1 MPSDS
6 GRMEGIVKQLIR
18 KNQFIITALAIMIA
32 VAGYLSYAQK
42 AGEENQYV
50 AANSMKQEIGGS
62 LGDISEE
69 DIYAENQ
76 ALLGAQKEELS
87 QTDAAAAEGNE
98 AEAEEEVLKEIES
111 LDLDLENVS
120 VTENPGDAVLTSGT
134 NSIAMITEIK
144 LNREQVR
151 AANKETLMGI
161 IDNVN
166 ITDDQKQAA
175 ISELLESTGVSE
187 REAAAEM
194 LLSAKGFSDVVV
206 SITEDSVDVVVNQNE
221 LSDAQ
226 RAQIEDIVK
235 RKTEIPAEK
244 IVITPILTTK

>member
-1 MPSDS
+1 M
-6 GRMEGIVKQLIR
+6 RQLVR

-50 AANSMKQEIGGS
+50 AANSMEQELGNS
-62 LGDISEE
+62 LNDISEE
-69 DIYAENQ
+69 DILAENL
-76 ALLGAQKEELS
+76 ALTDAQQGELS
-87 QTDAAAAEGNE
+87 LTEEETSESIADVSVVEGNE
-98 AEAEEEVLKEIES
+98 AEAEEDVLKEINS
-111 LDLDLENVS
+111 LDIDLES
-120 VTENPGDAVLTSGT
+120 TSMTENPGDAVLASGT
-134 NSIAMITEIK
+134 NNLAMITEIK

-151 AANKETLMGI
+151 ASNKETLMGI

-166 ITDDQKQAA
+166 ITDDQKQDA
-175 ISELLESTGVSE
+175 ISELLESTSISE
-187 REAAAEM
+187 KEAAAEM

-206 SITEDSVDVVVNQNE
+206 SITEDSVDVVVNQSE

-235 RKTEIPAEK
+235 RKTEVSAEK
-244 IVITPILTTK
+244 IVITPILDTK

>member
-1 MPSDS
+1 M
-6 GRMEGIVKQLIR
+6 KQLVR

-42 AGEENQYV
+42 TGEDNQYV
-50 AANSMKQEIGGS
+50 AANNMKQEINSS
-62 LGDISEE
+62 LNDISEE

-76 ALLGAQKEELS
+76 ALLEAQKGELTEEKVS
-87 QTDAAAAEGNE
+87 QDMADASVTAGNE
-98 AEAEEEVLKEIES
+98 EEAGEEVLTEIGS
-111 LDLDLENVS
+111 LDIDLENVS
-120 VTENPGDAVLTSGT
+120 LTENPGDAVLTSGT
-134 NSIAMITEIK
+134 NSLAMITEIK

-166 ITDDQKQAA
+166 ITDEQKQSA
-175 ISELLESTGVSE
+175 ISELLESTTISE
-187 REAAAEM
+187 KEAAAEM

-206 SITEDSVDVVVNQNE
+206 SITEESVDVVVNQSE

-235 RKTEIPAEK
+235 RKTEVSAEK

>member
-1 MPSDS
+1 M
-6 GRMEGIVKQLIR
+6 RQLVR

-50 AANSMKQEIGGS
+50 AANSMEQELGNS
-62 LGDISEE
+62 LNDISEE
-69 DIYAENQ
+69 DILAENL
-76 ALLGAQKEELS
+76 ALTDAQQGELS
-87 QTDAAAAEGNE
+87 LTEEETSESIADASVVEGNE
-98 AEAEEEVLKEIES
+98 AEAEEDVLKEINS
-111 LDLDLENVS
+111 LDIDLES
-120 VTENPGDAVLTSGT
+120 TSMTENPGDAVLASGT
-134 NSIAMITEIK
+134 NNLAMITEIK

-166 ITDDQKQAA
+166 ITDDQKQDA
-175 ISELLESTGVSE
+175 ISELLESTSISE
-187 REAAAEM
+187 KEAAAEM

-206 SITEDSVDVVVNQNE
+206 SITEDSVDVVVNQSE

-235 RKTEIPAEK
+235 RKTEVSAEK
-244 IVITPILTTK
+244 IVITPILDTK